1 MATGD
6 RQRPAE
12 AAPQWS
18 VLHSIDGA
26 CVRLCVRVCGGGT
39 QHVFGNTHVAQW
51 SHCAHCA
58 SAGSLSD
65 AEERMLCCYCTGPA
79 AVCLLVERSWFSCCR
94 HTVLCR
100 NCNVAREETKKPH
113 QETER
118 GEGNRWRDRDPAQ
131 ADTVSERKESSAA
144 NIWHKFIC
152 ALLQKVAFISV
163 VAKAAPTNLVSDPY
177 QG

>member
-12 AAPQWS
+12 AAPQFS

-26 CVRLCVRVCGGGT
+26 CVRAR
-39 QHVFGNTHVAQW
+39 
-51 SHCAHCA
+51 A
-58 SAGSLSD
+58 SA
-65 AEERMLCCYCTGPA
+65 AA
-79 AVCLLVERSWFSCCR
+79 AVDPLCALCFHAVPFWSRRKAALLLLYKASGCVCSLVERSWFCCCR
-94 HTVLCR
+94 HTVLSH

-118 GEGNRWRDRDPAQ
+118 GEGNRWRDKDPAQ
-131 ADTVSERKESSAA
+131 ADAVSERKESSAA
-144 NIWHKFIC
+144 NIWYKFIC
-152 ALLQKVAFISV
+152 ALLQKVLFISV

-177 QG
+177 QD